1 MENMST
7 IFHSNEG
14 AAIRKMYFGNLFS
27 GGFCTLLH
35 RDHINITEIET
46 ENHRAISPKIVLT
59 LRHTHTQ
66 ICFLPK
72 WLSVAGLSSSR
83 GCSLLVRPPV
93 REERGHLKCGVQQLN
108 RFSLQPPKKG
118 M

>member
-7 IFHSNEG
+7 IFHSNDG

-46 ENHRAISPKIVLT
+46 EKPQSYQPENSPHT
-59 LRHTHTQ
+59 ETHTHTDM
-66 ICFLPK
+66 FPTEM
-72 WLSVAGLSSSR
+72 VE
-83 GCSLLVRPPV
+83 CSWF
-93 REERGHLKCGVQQLN
+93 K
-108 RFSLQPPKKG
+108 
-118 M
+118 